1 MKSFYG
7 DLQSTISFGFCN
19 GLLQSIFF
27 AFKVLIVFQSQ
38 RKKLIENFEWLF
50 EKVHLTNSTFRVF
63 DKKVPDLNF
72 HFF

>member
-1 MKSFYG
+1 MAICKVPYHLVFVMDSCSYF
-7 DLQSTISFGFCN
+7 
-19 GLLQSIFF
+19 FF

-38 RKKLIENFEWLF
+38 RKKLIENFQWLF
-50 EKVHLTNSTFRVF
+50 EKVHLTNSTFRFF